1 MGGVILCWSGV
12 LYADVDVDIDIDP
25 GMDDG
30 MDAWY
35 SLS

>member
-12 LYADVDVDIDIDP
+12 LYVDVDIDIDP